1 METTPNTPKMNRDNN
16 VPVICPY
23 CGQEMD
29 DGEVMSNGPCALY
42 WLPSDPERRALAFR
56 GGRGLLKNV
65 VSGNLVQI
73 SIKGNYCPACKK
85 LIIDTEIQK

>member
-1 METTPNTPKMNRDNN
+1 MNTPKMNRDNN

-56 GGRGLLKNV
+56 GAAACLKMLFP
-65 VSGNLVQI
+65 GTLYI
-73 SIKGNYCPACKK
+73 F
-85 LIIDTEIQK
+85 L

>member
-1 METTPNTPKMNRDNN
+1 MNTPKMNRDNN

-56 GGRGLLKNV
+56 GGRGLLKSV
-65 VSGNLVQI
+65 VSRNLVQI
-73 SIKGNYCPACKK
+73 SIKGNYCHNCRK
-85 LIIDTEIQK
+85 LIIPTEIQP

>member
-1 METTPNTPKMNRDNN
+1 MTTAETNRDNN

-73 SIKGNYCPACKK
+73 SIKGNYCHTCRK
-85 LIIDTEIQK
+85 LISPTEIQP